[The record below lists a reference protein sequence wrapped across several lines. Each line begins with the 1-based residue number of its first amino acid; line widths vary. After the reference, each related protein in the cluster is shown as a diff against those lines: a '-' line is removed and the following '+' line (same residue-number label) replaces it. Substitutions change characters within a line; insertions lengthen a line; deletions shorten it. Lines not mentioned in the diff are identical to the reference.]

1 MNEEAQYR
9 QITERL
15 DRIERLTLIAA
26 KPVLDLTEAA
36 QFTGLSIGHLYR
48 LTSSKQ
54 IPHFKKS
61 RKLYFDKQELTAWLT
76 DNRVPTEKE
85 IDSRAAT
92 YVVTARNNAR
102 ARSGKKA
109 I

>member
-1 MNEEAQYR
+1 MNGEAQYR

-61 RKLYFDKQELTAWLT
+61 RKLYFEQTGAYGLAHGQQGT
-76 DNRVPTEKE
+76 NRKGNRQPGGDIRRDGKE
-85 IDSRAAT
+85 
-92 YVVTARNNAR
+92 
-102 ARSGKKA
+102 
-109 I
+109 